1 MIVAP
6 MNRTYPRHVSR
17 NIQVP
22 DWAKLPFVPR
32 AMPPAMVFPIGN
44 AKAIARH
51 EWALH
56 YGGAEPNQETVKKF
70 VFSFP
75 WRWRGDETHRYAV
88 LARWAYEFIAAA
100 EKERA
105 AAAAYARRSAAAEHK
120 ERPDIVLSPL
130 LGAEESWEVDWETD
144 DDLRLSPSPPPDRR
158 GPVQIKRFILLNPPR
173 PKRPSGGKKG
183 KR

>member
-1 MIVAP
+1 

-22 DWAKLPFVPR
+22 DWAKLPFVPNG
-32 AMPPAMVFPIGN
+32 MPPAMVFPIGN

-51 EWALH
+51 EWALR
-56 YGGAEPNQETVKKF
+56 YGNTEPNEETIKRF
-70 VFSFP
+70 VFGFP
-75 WRWRGDETHRYAV
+75 WRWRGDEARRYAV

-100 EKERA
+100 DKERA
-105 AAAAYARRSAAAEHK
+105 AAAARERRSAAEKDK

-130 LGAEESWEVDWETD
+130 LGAEELRDVDGDND
-144 DDLRLSPSPPPDRR
+144 DDLRLSPAPPPGH
-158 GPVQIKRFILLNPPR
+158 GPVQIKRFILLNPLR
-173 PKRPSGGKKG
+173 SKEPSGRKKG